1 MVEAEAGVQRAGMS
15 HYEVARCLPGYAAGT
30 LDDEQRRRVQAHLAE
45 GCEACLQEVF
55 RRPVGQTRPAPPPAP
70 AVRDAQERSTA
81 SVVGG
86 VLLALILAT
95 GVTAGLLVRER
106 HLRTTTIGETLARVS
121 EAVRAE
127 TELRD
132 RLVVAKTVLRT
143 QRRIADAE
151 QAVLARGAEE
161 AARDAAE
168 AARDAA
174 EASREAESL
183 RERLQAGRRRV
194 AQLEAELVGGRLA
207 DDVIAGE
214 GLELRPLH
222 PAPAFRGV
230 NGHVLWRPSD
240 GEMVVY
246 ANGLPGLPSGVSY
259 EARVIVD
266 RGRTITSRLRRRA
279 DGRAFAYLVLP
290 ASVRTVHAVEVRRA
304 TDARRVLLADAIR

>member
-1 MVEAEAGVQRAGMS
+1 VVVGAAMQRDGMS
-15 HYEVARCLPGYAAGT
+15 HDEVVRCLPGYAAGT
-30 LDDEQRRRVQAHLAE
+30 LDDEQRRLVQGHLAE
-45 GCEACLQEVF
+45 GCDACLNEVF
-55 RRPVGQTRPAPPPAP
+55 RRPVGKARPTVP
-70 AVRDAQERSTA
+70 VRDADQRSSSLVA
-81 SVVGG
+81 G

-95 GVTAGLLVRER
+95 GVTVGLLVRER
-106 HLRTTTIGETLARVS
+106 SIRTTTVGETLARVS
-121 EAVRAE
+121 EAVRSEA
-127 TELRD
+127 ELRD

-143 QRRIADAE
+143 QRRVADAE
-151 QAVLARGAEE
+151 QAVLARGA
-161 AARDAAE
+161 
-168 AARDAA
+168 A
-174 EASREAESL
+174 EASREAEAL
-183 RERLQAGRRRV
+183 RERLRAGRRRV

-214 GLELRPLH
+214 GLELRMLH
-222 PAPAFRGV
+222 PAPLFRDV

-246 ANGLPGLPSGVSY
+246 ANGLPSIPSGVSY

-290 ASVRTVHAVEVRRA
+290 ATVRNVHAVEVRRA